1 MKKITM
7 FMFDECPHCQLALR
21 LLDEL
26 QQEAKYKDLEITQ
39 INERE
44 KPELADRYN
53 YYYVPTFYV
62 GDGSVDD
69 EKVHEGHAERED
81 VKRVLD
87 RALA

>member
-26 QQEAKYKDLEITQ
+26 MAQDEYKDIEITK
-39 INERE
+39 INER
-44 KPELADRYN
+44 KNPEIADQYD

-62 GDGSVDD
+62 EN

-81 VKRVLD
+81 VKKVLD
-87 RALA
+87 LAKA